1 MKSWKNL
8 RVECFLIASEG
19 IYRFI
24 LTLLEFLLPPVIANE
39 FVKLRGL
46 TLNIPTLSIIITEL
60 ESFLLVGWTSNTVQV
75 TRWVFLTWSCLTLD
89 SGILFINILICT
101 LPKRRLEF
109 ESWTSYHSLASVLIS
124 EVFSIS
130 WQWFLQN
137 ALLPFC
143 RFIANLGGLARYF

>member
-24 LTLLEFLLPPVIANE
+24 LTLLEFLLPSVIANE

-89 SGILFINILICT
+89 SGILLINILIRT
-101 LPKRRLEF
+101 LPKRWLEF
-109 ESWTSYHSLASVLIS
+109 ESWTSYHSLAGVLIS

>member
-1 MKSWKNL
+1 MLRVILKEAWGDQWIAVVTHRFQVLLKSWKNL
-8 RVECFLIASEG
+8 RVEYFLIASEG

-75 TRWVFLTWSCLTLD
+75 TRWVLLT
-89 SGILFINILICT
+89 
-101 LPKRRLEF
+101 
-109 ESWTSYHSLASVLIS
+109 
-124 EVFSIS
+124 
-130 WQWFLQN
+130 
-137 ALLPFC
+137 
-143 RFIANLGGLARYF
+143 